1 VSLRSLL
8 GLAQDDPGGSRL
20 AREGGHAFVSASLR
34 PYLIAGLAEI
44 GVGGSTGARP
54 TLVVVGDDRAARELA
69 ADLRAWL
76 APRRVRYYP
85 SRGVTYESH
94 LTPPAHLIGL
104 RVAALDALLAEKST
118 DERAGGPPVVVV
130 SAVALSE
137 KVPDPA
143 LRPRSFTLRRGELL
157 DLEECANELAAAGY
171 ERADQV
177 EERGQFAMR
186 GGILD
191 IFPATEERAVRVD
204 MFDVEIESLR
214 WFSTF
219 TQRSLGEVEEV
230 EIAPAAEL
238 AAEHREL
245 AEIAALED
253 ASERPD
259 IAELLPVERF
269 GALLDLLKAGGEEQ
283 DGGGGGVG
291 RQATEVIV
299 AAEEELDPVLH
310 DHWSDVCA
318 AFHDAD
324 AHHLYVSPEEVR
336 AALQE
341 RTRIWLSSLA
351 SGQELELRAQSADTA
366 ARSLAEAE
374 PQLEKLVRSG
384 YRTVVT
390 FPHRGEGER
399 AAYNLAR
406 LKATWMGAPP
416 TPGRRA
422 GETPE
427 ADTAGDSGSAATRES
442 SSPMAGVDVT
452 AAPLEPSLRFA
463 VASLR
468 EGFIAPSLKLAVF
481 PEHRLLRRRRAERPE
496 ASGDGRP
503 RRGALRSFTELRT
516 GDIVVHEDH
525 GVARFAGFETR
536 TVAGVTRDYLYL
548 EYQGDD
554 RVYAPTEQL
563 AKISRYLG
571 GAPRRNGVVGDHP
584 PLSKLGGSR
593 WEAMKSRARRAAQE
607 LAGELLALYA
617 ERRRRAGHA
626 FEPDSEWE
634 RELEQRFPYTET
646 PDQRDAIEAV
656 KADMEGPR
664 PMDRLICGD
673 VGYGKT
679 EVALRAAF
687 KAATQGKQVL
697 MLAPTT
703 ILAQQH
709 FGTFSERLADYPV
722 TIDHVSR
729 FRTPAEQKEAI
740 AGFAKGGV
748 DILIGTHRVLSRDV
762 RAKDL
767 GLLVVDEEQR
777 FGVKQKELLRQLKLK
792 VDVISMSAT
801 PIPRTLQMS
810 LAGLRDIS
818 VIETPPEGRRPVR
831 TYVGEY
837 EEELVKGAIMR
848 EHDRGGQAFFMHNRV
863 ESIDETA
870 ERLRALCPGV
880 RFAVAHGQMG
890 EGELESVMMD
900 YLRGGAEVLV
910 CTSIIESGIDIP
922 QANTLIVEHADAFG
936 LAQLYQ
942 IRGRVGRSRERAYA
956 YLLYDSA
963 AALTPEAAQRLS
975 ALSDYTELGSGFKIA
990 MRDLEIRG
998 AGNLLGDEQSGH
1010 VAALGFELYMQMLDE
1025 AVREGASADSDPAH
1039 PGMPEEELPEPV
1051 RLDVN
1056 VDAYVPPDYV
1066 PYEQAKIEIHRRVA
1080 GALEVADVERLREEL
1095 EDRFGPV
1102 PEPLTN
1108 LLELQRARIKL
1119 GQAGARA
1126 VSFRGDRLAVTPIDL
1141 DSARARRLR
1150 EQLPEAL
1157 YESGRSQVSVR
1168 VPREGPERFPAVV
1181 RAADVLLSVVREA
1194 A

>member
-1 VSLRSLL
+1 VSSETAALRTLL
-8 GLAQDDPGGSRL
+8 GLVQEDESALTL
-20 AREGGHAFVSASLR
+20 AREGGHAFVSGALR
-34 PYLIAGLAEI
+34 PYLIAALAEI
-44 GVGGSTGARP
+44 DEAARARP
-54 TLVVVGDDRAARELA
+54 TLIVVGDDRAARDLA
-69 ADLRAWL
+69 GDLRAWL
-76 APRRVRYYP
+76 APRSVRYYP
-85 SRGVTYESH
+85 SRGVAYESH
-94 LTPPAHLIGL
+94 LAPPPHLVGL
-104 RVAALDALLAEKST
+104 RVAALDALLAADAPQQEGAQS
-118 DERAGGPPVVVV
+118 AQPVVVV
-130 SAVALSE
+130 SAIALSE

-143 LRPRSFTLRRGELL
+143 LRPHSFTLRVGELL
-157 DLEECANELAAAGY
+157 DLEECAAELVRAGY

-177 EERGQFAMR
+177 EERGQFALR
-186 GGILD
+186 GGLLD

-219 TQRSLGEVEEV
+219 TQRSLGEAEAV

-245 AEIAALED
+245 AEIAAEQMPARAFSAAD
-253 ASERPD
+253 AEGSERPD

-269 GALLDLLKAGGEEQ
+269 GALLDLVGE
-283 DGGGGGVG
+283 
-291 RQATEVIV
+291 RTELMV
-299 AAEEELDPVLH
+299 AAEEELAPALS

-318 AFHDAD
+318 AFGDED
-324 AHHLYVSPEEVR
+324 AHHLYVSPEAI
-336 AALQE
+336 AATLQS
-341 RTRIWLSSLA
+341 RTRIWLSALA
-351 SGQELELRAQSADTA
+351 AGQEIELRAQSADTA

-374 PQLEKLVRSG
+374 PELEKLVRSG
-384 YRTVVT
+384 YRTVVA
-390 FPHRGEGER
+390 FPRRGEGER
-399 AAYNLAR
+399 AAFNLGR
-406 LKATWMGAPP
+406 LKATWLA
-416 TPGRRA
+416 
-422 GETPE
+422 E
-427 ADTAGDSGSAATRES
+427 D
-442 SSPMAGVDVT
+442 VDVGHQV
-452 AAPLEPSLRFA
+452 LEPSLRFTA
-463 VASLR
+463 ASLR
-468 EGFIAPSLKLAVF
+468 EGFVAPTLKLAVF
-481 PEHRLLRRRRAERPE
+481 PEHRLLRRRRVARPDE
-496 ASGDGRP
+496 LGGPRRAGA

-536 TVAGVTRDYLYL
+536 TVANVTRDYLYL

-554 RVYAPTEQL
+554 RVFVPTDQL
-563 AKISRYLG
+563 AKISRYVGAG
-571 GAPRRNGVVGDHP
+571 GEHP
-584 PLSKLGGSR
+584 PLSKLGGTR
-593 WEAMKSRARRAAQE
+593 WETMKARARRAAQE
-607 LAGELLALYA
+607 LAGELLSLYA

-626 FEPDSEWE
+626 FVADSDWQ
-634 RELEQRFPYTET
+634 REFEERFPFTET
-646 PDQRDAIEAV
+646 ADQREAIELV
-656 KADMEGPR
+656 KADMEAPR
-664 PMDRLICGD
+664 PMDRLVCGD

-687 KAATQGKQVL
+687 KAAAEGKQVM
-697 MLAPTT
+697 MLVPTT

-709 FGTFSERLADYPV
+709 YGTFAERLADYPF
-722 TIDHVSR
+722 TLEHVSR
-729 FRTPAEQKEAI
+729 FRSAAEQRAAI
-740 AGFAKGGV
+740 AGFADGRV
-748 DILIGTHRVLSRDV
+748 DILIGTHRLLSRDV
-762 RAKDL
+762 RPKDL
-767 GLLVVDEEQR
+767 GLLIVDEEQR

-818 VIETPPEGRRPVR
+818 VIETPPEGRRPVK

-837 EEELVKGAIMR
+837 EEELVRRAIVR
-848 EHDRGGQAFFMHNRV
+848 EHEREGQAFFLHNRV

-890 EGELESVMMD
+890 EGELEAAMMD
-900 YLRGGAEVLV
+900 YLRGGADVLV

-922 QANTLIVEHADAFG
+922 QANTLIVERADTFG

-942 IRGRVGRSRERAYA
+942 IRGRVGRSRARAYA

-963 AALTPEAAQRLS
+963 AALTVEAAQRLS
-975 ALSDYTELGSGFKIA
+975 ALSDYTELGAGFKIA

-1025 AVREGASADSDPAH
+1025 AVRAAEPQQEG
-1039 PGMPEEELPEPV
+1039 EELAEPV

-1056 VDAYVPPDYV
+1056 VDAYVPADYI
-1066 PYEQAKIEIHRRVA
+1066 PYEQAKIEVHRRVA
-1080 GALEVADVERLREEL
+1080 AALEVADVEGLREEL

-1102 PEPLTN
+1102 PEPLEN
-1108 LLELQRARIKL
+1108 LLALQRARIKF
-1119 GQAGARA
+1119 GEAGART
-1126 VSFRGDRLAVTPIDL
+1126 VSFRGDRLAVVPIEL

-1150 EQLPEAL
+1150 EELPGAL

-1168 VPREGPERFPAVV
+1168 VPKDGTERFPSVI
-1181 RAADVLLSVVREA
+1181 RAADALLAVMREA